1 MSVRGEKIDVL
12 GVDLGYDSVKILA
25 DDKQLLFPS
34 LAEVEEE
41 GILSDT
47 SFEVLKRKDN
57 LVEKFDPAKMIVKIQ
72 SELITG
78 GEDEEFSAYRVGDY
92 VLNQNSS
99 SIGYSLAVDK
109 YEQPEEFAKLLAG
122 ICLLFPKADTIN
134 INHLITGLPIK
145 YYESHKKSFKEKLSK
160 TFKVKLKNINNQ
172 FISKK
177 IEIEKTT
184 IIPQGL
190 ASYYDFIMDEKGQV
204 TENIEG
210 GLGIV
215 DLGGLTIDCVAFNK
229 GELIKGSPISFSE
242 GIRKRIFKKIQDYLD
257 IDVSQDIIK
266 KQILKGEDYIEVRGQ
281 IHDFEEVKEE
291 EINKLSQD
299 IARQIQ
305 NRWESYLM
313 IDKILITG
321 GASLLLFESLKED
334 LAGFPCERIEVE
346 PQFSNCRGYVK
357 LGKALQRK
365 VEAKLKKRLDE
376 KKKKEQSVKSK
387 EEQEVKSNEE
397 EGQDVI
403 DKSREEAAASSGN

>member
-1 MSVRGEKIDVL
+1 MRGEKIDVM

-25 DDKQLLFPS
+25 NEQQLLFPS
-34 LAEVEEE
+34 LAEVEET
-41 GILSDT
+41 GVLSDT
-47 SFEVLKRKDN
+47 SFEVLKRKNN
-57 LVEKFDPAKMIVKIQ
+57 LVEKFDPEKMIVKIQ
-72 SELITG
+72 ADLIRG
-78 GEDEEFSAYRVGDY
+78 AENNEFAAYRVGDY
-92 VLNQNSS
+92 VVNQNSS

-122 ICLLFPKADTIN
+122 ISLLFPKADLITID
-134 INHLITGLPIK
+134 HLVTGLPIK
-145 YYESHKKSFKEKLSK
+145 YYENHKQSFEEQLTK
-160 TFKVKLKNINNQ
+160 TFKVKLKNINNK

-177 IEIEKTT
+177 IEIKKTT

-190 ASYYDFIMDEKGQV
+190 ASYYDFIMDETGQV
-204 TENIEG
+204 MENIEG

-215 DLGGLTIDCVAFNK
+215 DLGGLTIDCVAFNR

-281 IHDFEEVKEE
+281 IHNFKEVKEQ
-291 EINKLSQD
+291 EIKKLAQD
-299 IARQIQ
+299 IALQIK

-313 IDKILITG
+313 IDKVLITG
-321 GASLLLFESLKED
+321 GASVLLFDDLKD
-334 LAGFPCERIEVE
+334 SLAGFPCQLVEFE

-365 VEAKLKKRLDE
+365 IESRLKEKLNQKKEE
-376 KKKKEQSVKSK
+376 KKQEQSQK
-387 EEQEVKSNEE
+387 EIQANQKKV
-397 EGQDVI
+397 
-403 DKSREEAAASSGN
+403 AASSGE

>member
-1 MSVRGEKIDVL
+1 MRGEKIDVL

-25 DDKQLLFPS
+25 NGQQLLFPS
-34 LAEVEEE
+34 LAEIEDE
-41 GILSDT
+41 GVLSDT
-47 SFEVLKRKDN
+47 SFEVLKRQSN

-72 SELITG
+72 SDLING
-78 GEDEEFSAYRVGDY
+78 QDSEEFSAYRVGDY

-99 SIGYSLAVDK
+99 SVGYSLAVDK

-122 ICLLFPKADTIN
+122 ISLLFPKADMIN
-134 INHLITGLPIK
+134 IDHLVTGLPIK
-145 YYESHKKSFKEKLSK
+145 YYENHKDTFKNKLTE
-160 TFKVKLKNINNQ
+160 TFKVKLKNINNN
-172 FISKK
+172 FVSKK
-177 IEIEKTT
+177 INIKKTT

-204 TENIEG
+204 TANIEG

-281 IHDFEEVKEE
+281 IYDFKEVKEE
-291 EINKLSQD
+291 EINKLARD
-299 IARQIQ
+299 IALQIQ

-321 GASLLLFESLKED
+321 GASILLFDSLEEH
-334 LAGFPCERIEVE
+334 LAGFPCEQINLE

-365 VEAKLKKRLDE
+365 VKAKLKEKLDQKRENAKD
-376 KKKKEQSVKSK
+376 KKQVKKSKKEIADSK
-387 EEQEVKSNEE
+387 KE
-397 EGQDVI
+397 
-403 DKSREEAAASSGN
+403 AASSNGD

>member
-1 MSVRGEKIDVL
+1 MRGEKIDVL

-25 DDKQLLFPS
+25 NGQQLLFPS
-34 LAEVEEE
+34 LAEMEDE
-41 GILSDT
+41 GVLSDT
-47 SFEVLKRKDN
+47 SFEVLKKKDN

-72 SELITG
+72 SDLING
-78 GEDEEFSAYRVGDY
+78 QNNEEFSAYRVGDY

-122 ICLLFPKADTIN
+122 ISLLFPKADMIN
-134 INHLITGLPIK
+134 IDHLITGLPIK
-145 YYESHKKSFKEKLSK
+145 YYENHKVSFKEKLTE
-160 TFKVKLKNINNQ
+160 TFKVKLKNISNK

-177 IEIEKTT
+177 IKIKKTT

-204 TENIEG
+204 TANIEG

-266 KQILKGEDYIEVRGQ
+266 KQILKGDDCIEVRGQ
-281 IHDFEEVKEE
+281 VYDFKEVKEE
-291 EINKLSQD
+291 AIRKLARD
-299 IARQIQ
+299 ISLQIK

-321 GASLLLFESLKED
+321 GASVLLFDALEEELE
-334 LAGFPCERIEVE
+334 GFPCEQINVE

-365 VEAKLKKRLDE
+365 IEAKLKERLDQKRTE
-376 KKKKEQSVKSK
+376 KRETADKGKKKPGEQAINEGKKET
-387 EEQEVKSNEE
+387 
-397 EGQDVI
+397 
-403 DKSREEAAASSGN
+403 AASSGD